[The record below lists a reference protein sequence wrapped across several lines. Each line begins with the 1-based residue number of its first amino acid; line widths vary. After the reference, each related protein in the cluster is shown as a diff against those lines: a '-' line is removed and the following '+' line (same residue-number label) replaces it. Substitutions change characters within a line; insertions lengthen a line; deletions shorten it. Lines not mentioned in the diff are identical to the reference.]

1 MGRSRESLKKIPQ
14 LPTSPQKHRK
24 RSLPVSPPSSLKFI
38 EQLKETGKEVH
49 LKAASTRRSYAGHI
63 KRGRAWLTEYSRNE
77 SSTRELLPWTTPDH
91 VVSKDDPYTNPT
103 FVHAFD
109 RVPNEFSDAALALFL
124 TYKGFHECLGRNT
137 VEGVRAA
144 FKDLWDKADSGRYR
158 GKWQQDPVSRQ
169 WIGNPAESAEVQD
182 ILRSLKHKASSED
195 GNRTHSLPMTKAYM
209 EKTLSWSLEACP
221 LLKMA
226 LGALECAFDD
236 MSADRD
242 VPALRLNLKE
252 RECITR
258 HLERIAFDAT
268 AWTLW
273 TRCFELIKVQRK
285 HVTMPDPIAVHSVVR
300 KCLLNQGLVES
311 DLAVQFEVR
320 LVNRKG
326 WQRRT
331 DKGDTDLRGNRY
343 QLYPQPQLL
352 ASDSFLWL
360 SVWMRWLEVYHY
372 GRKLD
377 PDDCVFPSIGAN
389 GVMQPRE
396 PISHDSVQ
404 KSINEATT
412 AAGILGSFSTHCF
425 RRGGA
430 QYRFMFA
437 PVGERWTLAM
447 VRWWGG
453 WAENENRDTLIRYLL
468 DELHTYETDYS
479 DALAPARVQ
488 RHANDS
494 LMGEAALIQ
503 PVSVEDVR
511 SMMDSFGAN
520 FSDLRTHMVHVNG
533 TVHEL
538 KDTVTVLS
546 SRVPLSGTTT
556 TNAPHPII
564 PMDHGSHASSDTRAR
579 LTIKIPPRGTASGVS
594 TCRTRI
600 ASSSERVTR
609 PQPTATTVARTP
621 PSLPSAAQPHFE
633 SVQSSDSSSLSS
645 QPGHAHVRLLPTPG
659 LVIPDI
665 PVRNPDGSRR
675 PKSES
680 WRDIV
685 KHWTEGDPALG
696 LHTPLKDWP
705 PEWTR
710 GSNRLFAA
718 KHQQRSLIALEFT
731 ERFQSNEAMFIAA
744 YPEAVHGHCA
754 LLRAI
759 NTTRQARGECEVRSW
774 PGLPQLQDS

>member
-1 MGRSRESLKKIPQ
+1 MGRSRESLKK
-14 LPTSPQKHRK
+14 SH
-24 RSLPVSPPSSLKFI
+24 SSLHHPRS
-38 EQLKETGKEVH
+38 TGNAQGDRKGGCTSK
-49 LKAASTRRSYAGHI
+49 LQAQDGPIAGHI

-91 VVSKDDPYTNPT
+91 VVSKNDPYTNPT

-124 TYKGFHECLGRNT
+124 TYKGFT
-137 VEGVRAA
+137 MEGVRAA
-144 FKDLWDKADSGRYR
+144 FKDLWDKAYVLDESGHGNRQRTHSDCSDSSRYR

-221 LLKMA
+221 LLEMA
-226 LGALECAFDD
+226 LGALE
-236 MSADRD
+236 S
-242 VPALRLNLKE
+242 
-252 RECITR
+252 
-258 HLERIAFDAT
+258 
-268 AWTLW
+268 WTLW

-311 DLAVQFEVR
+311 DLAVQFEA
-320 LVNRKG
+320 
-326 WQRRT
+326 
-331 DKGDTDLRGNRY
+331 NRY

-389 GVMQPRE
+389 GVMQPHE

-479 DALAPARVQ
+479 NALAPARVQ

-538 KDTVTVLS
+538 KDTVTMLL

-564 PMDHGSHASSDTRAR
+564 PMDHGSHASSNTRAR

-645 QPGHAHVRLLPTPG
+645 QPGHAHVRLLLTPG

-665 PVRNPDGSRR
+665 PVRNPDGSRQ
-675 PKSES
+675 PKSKS

-696 LHTPLKDWP
+696 LHIPLKDWP

-731 ERFQSNEAMFIAA
+731 ERFQSDEAMFIAA